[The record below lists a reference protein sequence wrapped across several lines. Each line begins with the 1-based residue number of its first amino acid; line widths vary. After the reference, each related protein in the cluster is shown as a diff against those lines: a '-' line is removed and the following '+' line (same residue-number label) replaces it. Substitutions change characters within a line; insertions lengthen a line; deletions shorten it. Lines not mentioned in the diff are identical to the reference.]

1 MNTENNEIV
10 RGDYKLDKIMNNH
23 STNNIIDIKV
33 KSTKV
38 DPKPIF
44 ESMID
49 AFQNCK
55 RIQRIM
61 LAIWNSKSSLKFENV
76 SEHDVRKEIL
86 NLFFIRKGGILAKI
100 LKESINT

>member
-1 MNTENNEIV
+1 
-10 RGDYKLDKIMNNH
+10 MNNH
-23 STNNIIDIKV
+23 STSNIIYIKV
-33 KSTKV
+33 KPTKV
-38 DPKPIF
+38 DPKTTF

-49 AFQNCK
+49 GFQNCK

-61 LAIWNSKSSLKFENV
+61 LAICNSKSSLKFENV
-76 SEHDVRKEIL
+76 SEHDVKKEIL